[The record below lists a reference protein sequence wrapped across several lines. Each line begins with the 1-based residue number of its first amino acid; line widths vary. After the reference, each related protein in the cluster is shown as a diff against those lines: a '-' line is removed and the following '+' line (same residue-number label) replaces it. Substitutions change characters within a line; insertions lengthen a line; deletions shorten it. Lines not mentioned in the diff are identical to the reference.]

1 MASKPTLYLESTII
15 SYLAAHPSRDL
26 IVAAHQQITREWWDR
41 ARLKFDLYISQAV
54 LDEISVGDPDAVS
67 RRLALAAKLP
77 ILALT
82 ETVET
87 LAKQYLNKLGLPRGA
102 SLDVV
107 HLASAVVYEMD
118 YLLTWNCAHLANGLV
133 IKRLQKVNAILG
145 RPTPIIATPEELL
158 ESPEGD

>member
-1 MASKPTLYLESTII
+1 MSLTFFDHKKYL
-15 SYLAAHPSRDL
+15 
-26 IVAAHQQITREWWDR
+26 
-41 ARLKFDLYISQAV
+41 K
-54 LDEISVGDPDAVS
+54 
-67 RRLALAAKLP
+67 
-77 ILALT
+77 
-82 ETVET
+82 
-87 LAKQYLNKLGLPRGA
+87 KLGLPRGA

-107 HLASAVVYEMD
+107 HLATAVIYEVD